1 MYQLTNPGIE
11 RAAVDTAN
19 LRMQQEILPLLS
31 RQHPHPREWN
41 PLRWTVEGMK
51 LALPDALVMEL
62 LKSDDLMDMVEDI
75 VFDSTYDALLD
86 QSEAFVTDILASL
99 MGR

>member
-11 RAAVDTAN
+11 RAAVEAAN

-31 RQHPHPREWN
+31 RQHPRPGQWN
-41 PLRWTVEGMK
+41 PLRMAREGMK
-51 LALPDALVMEL
+51 LVLPDALVLEL
-62 LKSDDLMDMVEDI
+62 LKSDDLMDLVEDI
-75 VFDSTYDALLD
+75 VIDCTYDACLD
-86 QSEAFVTDILASL
+86 QPEAFVTDILASL